1 MRALSVFCGIEAVEA
16 GSPVDSGASK
26 RGGIRNHIV
35 AAAIGAAVW
44 AFIVVPA
51 RADDLPD
58 APVAKIRLDEPAQT
72 HRYVAG
78 SQPLRDGTTLEKI
91 LGVKRGLKSFET
103 PWDAPP
109 LTARQKYLFALYEAE
124 DMKAHVGNVLQS
136 ALAQATDAEPHY
148 GQGWGAYAQRYGA
161 SEADQATSC
170 FFIYGLLPHLTK
182 TDPRY
187 FRKKTGSAWSRIGYA
202 ASRTFITRKD
212 SGGSTFNTPQVLGQA
227 IQSGISLAYYPPKDQ
242 GAGHAAVS
250 LALSLLF
257 NSGYNEAT
265 EFYPDIWRKLFH
277 RK

>member
-1 MRALSVFCGIEAVEA
+1 VGIETAEA
-16 GSPVDSGASK
+16 GTPAYSGSSK
-26 RGGIRNHIV
+26 RGGIRNQLV

-44 AFIVVPA
+44 AVVCAPA

-58 APVAKIRLDEPAQT
+58 APVAKIRLDEPVRT
-72 HRYVAG
+72 ERYAAG
-78 SQPLRDGTTLEKI
+78 SQPVRDGTTFEKI
-91 LGVKRGLKSFET
+91 MGVKRGLKSFET
-103 PWDAPP
+103 PWDAAP

-136 ALAQATDAEPHY
+136 ALVQATDSEPHY
-148 GQGWGAYAQRYGA
+148 GQGWGAFAQRYGA

-187 FRKKTGSAWSRIGYA
+187 FRKKTGSVWSRVSYA

-265 EFYPDIWRKLFH
+265 EFYPDIWHKVFH